1 MNKQVWNASV
11 REKTII
17 LFLITPAV
25 PAVLFSAYSLV
36 EYHIGSVLVIGII
49 FVLAYLIASAHGFVL
64 GVPTFLLFKWLNAIH
79 WWTCILAAFLIGGLP
94 IVLWRGWSESI
105 TWGLLGASGGFAF
118 WLLWQ
123 FWIHSDQQQ
132 RLR

>member
-1 MNKQVWNASV
+1 MNKQVWNPSV
-11 REKTII
+11 EEKTVVSFI
-17 LFLITPAV
+17 ITPAI
-25 PAVLFSAYSLV
+25 PALLFSTYSLID
-36 EYHIGSVLVIGII
+36 YHTESMLVVVVI
-49 FVLAYLIASAHGFVL
+49 FVIAYLIACAHAFVL
-64 GVPTFLLFKWLNAIH
+64 GIPAFLLFKRLNAVH

-94 IVLWRGWSESI
+94 IVFWCGWSESI